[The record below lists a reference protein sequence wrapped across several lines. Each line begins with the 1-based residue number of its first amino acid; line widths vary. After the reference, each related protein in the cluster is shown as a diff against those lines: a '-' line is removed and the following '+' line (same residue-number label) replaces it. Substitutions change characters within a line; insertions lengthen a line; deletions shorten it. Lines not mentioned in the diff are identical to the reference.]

1 MVMRVAIPVLPCR
14 DVEAARSYFTDVLGF
29 DTIFTWETPPTYA
42 AVIRDTA
49 EFHLYAEP
57 SFGPARAAVIVDDVD
72 SCHDELHARGA
83 DIVEPLAD
91 RPYGM
96 RDFNVRTPDGHV
108 LIFSQ
113 PLSGPPVT
121 ASRPDHEVGTDD
133 S

>member
-1 MVMRVAIPVLPCR
+1 MVMRVAVPVLPCR

-49 EFHLYAEP
+49 EFHLYAE
-57 SFGPARAAVIVDDVD
+57 SSVGPARVAVVVDDVD
-72 SCHDELHARGA
+72 SCHDELRARGA

-96 RDFNVRTPDGHV
+96 RDFNVQTPDGHL

-113 PLSGPPVT
+113 PLTELSGT
-121 ASRPDHEVGTDD
+121 AR
-133 S
+133 

>member
-14 DVEAARSYFTDVLGF
+14 DVEATRSYFTDVLGF
-29 DTIFTWETPPTYA
+29 DTIFTWQTPPTYA

-57 SFGPARAAVIVDDVD
+57 SFGPARVTVIVDDVD
-72 SCHDELHARGA
+72 SCHDELHARSA
-83 DIVEPLAD
+83 DIVESLAD

-96 RDFNVRTPDGHV
+96 RDFNVRTPDGHL

-113 PLSGPPVT
+113 PLTEYG
-121 ASRPDHEVGTDD
+121 
-133 S
+133 